1 MKIKIDPT
9 IRKWPSYV
17 NSETKPALRLT
28 ELDDTNLTHQGG
40 QQKFPLIKDIVGNQV
55 CKFGGLHLD
64 PRLSK
69 KDCWFNNSSVSLLF
83 ISDMI
88 RFFFCPPSWSIQFLW
103 NCNSTPELPHLP
115 FTGFTA
121 AIFVWALGLIEA
133 QRDVVLL
140 PGKTKQVGISQK
152 KKHASILYNIW
163 WHIII
168 II

>member
-1 MKIKIDPT
+1 MKIEIDPT
-9 IRKWPSYV
+9 IRKWPSDV

-40 QQKFPLIKDIVGNQV
+40 QQKLPLIKDIVGNQV

-88 RFFFCPPSWSIQFLW
+88 SFFSALRLDQSSFCETVIPP
-103 NCNSTPELPHLP
+103 
-115 FTGFTA
+115 
-121 AIFVWALGLIEA
+121 LGSLTC
-133 QRDVVLL
+133 
-140 PGKTKQVGISQK
+140 PSQVSLQQSSFEPWGLSKLSGMSFCCQERLSKSAYLK